1 MTQPNS
7 SEFGCSSRSQQSSS
21 SGPIL
26 SLVRVGFSCL
36 FKLDQLS
43 AFPIP
48 RIQAAGPEF
57 ISGGLHQLRPEVC
70 KQSVSRLSLAP

>member
-7 SEFGCSSRSQQSSS
+7 SEFGCSSQSWQSSS

-26 SLVRVGFSCL
+26 SLIWVGYPCL
-36 FKLDQLS
+36 FKLGQLS

-48 RIQAAGPEF
+48 RIQADLLGLNSSAEGC
-57 ISGGLHQLRPEVC
+57 IS
-70 KQSVSRLSLAP
+70 

>member
-7 SEFGCSSRSQQSSS
+7 LEFGCFSRSWQSSS

-36 FKLDQLS
+36 FKLDHLS

-48 RIQAAGPEF
+48 RIQADLLGLNSSAEGC
-57 ISGGLHQLRPEVC
+57 IS
-70 KQSVSRLSLAP
+70 

>member
-7 SEFGCSSRSQQSSS
+7 SEFGCSSQSRQGSS

-48 RIQAAGPEF
+48 RIQADLLGLNSSAEGC
-57 ISGGLHQLRPEVC
+57 IS
-70 KQSVSRLSLAP
+70 